1 MHRFTILLASLALG
15 GTLACAGPTEDA
27 LRVGEEAFAKKE
39 YASALTTWVNAYNE
53 RATADT
59 ANDET
64 CAKLLMNAAS
74 LMAQTG
80 RSKESAVCYENL
92 LKLRQKL
99 NGAESIEANKIKSLL
114 AAQISNAGGDIDSA
128 ERLARESAA
137 ALEKAGDEHFDDR
150 LLALTNLA
158 GILFMKKDRLGAHDV
173 YAQVVALSDKRP
185 TKALNLVVEAY
196 KSMAAIADFF
206 GRPKDNLQ
214 YLRKAS
220 ELSRQHFGAD
230 SPATF
235 LARIDVASALSA
247 AGMNADAK
255 SAFDGI
261 ISDLEKKAP
270 PADDKLM
277 HQRWAAATYRLAY
290 VEAALAN
297 QDRVYELLKSSLV
310 HAQAGWGDLDGNTLP
325 IYLDL
330 AKLHIAR
337 KNYEQGVKCY
347 QKVLDI
353 RRRELGPD
361 HGSTRETQKI
371 LNELLDDVQRAK
383 AGKR

>member
-1 MHRFTILLASLALG
+1 MPRVTTLLVALAFCGTPAS
-15 GTLACAGPTEDA
+15 AGPSEDA

-39 YASALTTWVNAYNE
+39 YSSALTTWVNAYNE
-53 RATADT
+53 RASADT

-64 CAKLLMNAAS
+64 CAKLLSNTAT
-74 LMAQTG
+74 LLAQTG
-80 RSKESAVCYENL
+80 RNKDAAVCYENL

-99 NGAESIEANKIKSLL
+99 SGPGNLEAEKIKSLL
-114 AAQISNAGGDIDSA
+114 AAQISSSGGDIDRA
-128 ERLARESAA
+128 ERLVRESSE
-137 ALEKAGDEHFDDR
+137 ALANAGDEHLDDR

-158 GILFMKKDRLGAHDV
+158 GILFIKKDRLGAHDI
-173 YAQVVALSDKRP
+173 YAQIVALCDKHP
-185 TKALNLVVEAY
+185 GKSLNLAVEAY

-214 YLRKAS
+214 YLRKAA
-220 ELSRQHFGAD
+220 ELCRQHYGA
-230 SPATF
+230 SNAATY

-261 ISDLEKKAP
+261 ISDLEKQAP

-277 HQRWAAATYRLAY
+277 QQRWAAAAYRLAY
-290 VEAALAN
+290 TEAALGN
-297 QDRVYELLKSSLV
+297 SDRVFELLKSSLV
-310 HAQAGWGDLDGNTLP
+310 HAQAGWGDLDANALP

-330 AKLHIAR
+330 AKLYITR
-337 KNYEQGVKCY
+337 KNYKEGVMCY

-361 HGSTRETQKI
+361 HASTRETQMI
-371 LNELLDDVQRAK
+371 LNELLEDVRK
-383 AGKR
+383 VEKGRK